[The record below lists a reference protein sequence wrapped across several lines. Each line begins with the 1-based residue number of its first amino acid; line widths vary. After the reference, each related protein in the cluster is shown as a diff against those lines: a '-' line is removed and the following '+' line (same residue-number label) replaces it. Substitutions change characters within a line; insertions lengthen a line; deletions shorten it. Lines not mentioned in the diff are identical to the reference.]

1 MIELEENEALLAEY
15 AKTKGL
21 IQVDKQFLVNVA
33 MTNLKNWTDVW
44 RNVRQQ
50 YDFDKNGFV
59 AVDELSELFYQYF
72 PAQLEGKT
80 MARYFKSFLSTYDK
94 TLINYKS
101 VREEINSEISKRLNE
116 IQANPTDPQAEL
128 EAFSQKPLNVDN
140 LSRLNSVRNFDENG
154 LLQSHVGT
162 ASVLE
167 SQTSRLTKSSI
178 NLLGKSNSVAKLKSI
193 IDQKQIQSHL
203 GFRNDDVT
211 TTLKRTI
218 DLVPKENLDP
228 AYDSKR
234 EADSTGKKSR
244 RSVILNTIDQ

>member
-80 MARYFKSFLSTYDK
+80 MARYFK
-94 TLINYKS
+94 
-101 VREEINSEISKRLNE
+101 
-116 IQANPTDPQAEL
+116 
-128 EAFSQKPLNVDN
+128 
-140 LSRLNSVRNFDENG
+140 
-154 LLQSHVGT
+154 
-162 ASVLE
+162 
-167 SQTSRLTKSSI
+167 
-178 NLLGKSNSVAKLKSI
+178 
-193 IDQKQIQSHL
+193 
-203 GFRNDDVT
+203 
-211 TTLKRTI
+211 
-218 DLVPKENLDP
+218 
-228 AYDSKR
+228 
-234 EADSTGKKSR
+234 
-244 RSVILNTIDQ
+244 

>member
-228 AYDSKR
+228 SYDSKR

-244 RSVILNTIDQ
+244 RSVILNTID